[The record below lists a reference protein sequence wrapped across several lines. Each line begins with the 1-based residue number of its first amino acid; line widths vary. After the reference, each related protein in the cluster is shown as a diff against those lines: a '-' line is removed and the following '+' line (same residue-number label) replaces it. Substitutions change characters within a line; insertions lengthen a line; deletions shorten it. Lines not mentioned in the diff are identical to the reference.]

1 MSSASN
7 FCKDSKFHVGV
18 ASCAVDESSWPSTA
32 LPLQVDDRPTRLALA
47 IAEYGRIEKTIH
59 TLNFIDDE
67 FMRRATLAQL
77 NFGEG
82 RHALARDVFHG
93 KRGELHQRYREG
105 QDQLSALGLV
115 INMIVYWNT
124 LYMNAALV
132 QLCNEGYS
140 VRPEDE
146 ARRSPFGH
154 DHINIHRAGRGRP
167 WGTPATESLTRGR
180 RSGGQ
185 VLENHLKFP

>member
-1 MSSASN
+1 M
-7 FCKDSKFHVGV
+7 
-18 ASCAVDESSWPSTA
+18 
-32 LPLQVDDRPTRLALA
+32 A

-132 QLCNEGYS
+132 HGFMECVNGIFEIFPKKNCSNTSTMGYS
-140 VRPEDE
+140 
-146 ARRSPFGH
+146 G
-154 DHINIHRAGRGRP
+154 
-167 WGTPATESLTRGR
+167 
-180 RSGGQ
+180 
-185 VLENHLKFP
+185 VLNVEWIALL